1 MKPQSYQGPPSIAK
15 ALFMGEI
22 HPDAVFPFPA
32 VPESEQQR
40 IDTLVKAG
48 RDFLAANYDARQ
60 VEAQGRID
68 KDIFRGL
75 GEIGLLG
82 LYLPEEYGGQGLS
95 QTAYCQVFEQL
106 TAFDPT
112 LSVVMGVHQS
122 IGMKPIYL
130 FGTDAQK
137 ERFLPDL
144 AAGHRLAGFALTE
157 PNAGSDAY
165 HIESRAAAQADGS
178 YVLNGEKRYIGNGS
192 KDVLI
197 TFARD
202 DDGEHLALIVEQGMD
217 GFEVGEAYD
226 TMGLRANDLRHL
238 YFRDVRVPP
247 ENVLSE
253 VGEGFNIAV
262 ETLNSGRLSLGTGSV
277 GAVKMLR
284 DMAVEHTLSRHQF
297 GQPLADFELV
307 EAKIAWMEMMHYG
320 YHAMAYLIAGLVDA
334 GMPDYA
340 VETAMVKV
348 AGTELLWYAA
358 NRAFQLAGGKAYL
371 RDEPYEKILR
381 DIRVFPIFE
390 GANDVMRMFVAL
402 TGLEPLGDELRELA
416 GFGYREPLKTL
427 GGWTDYLGGRVSR
440 VLAPGDFPW
449 VDPDFEGDANTAARQ
464 VAHLRRKG
472 ESLLREH
479 GENIQSQQHQL
490 KRLAEAAAD
499 IFAQIATLSRIS
511 TTIQEDETG
520 DHEHEARLAKV
531 FCRRAA
537 DRVSHYFDLIDSN
550 DDSQIHSIA
559 SHVYDLHQK
568 GG

>member
-1 MKPQSYQGPPSIAK
+1 MTPASYQGPPSFAK
-15 ALFMGEI
+15 ALFLGEV
-22 HPDAVFPFPA
+22 HPGAVFPFPA
-32 VPESEQQR
+32 LPEGEQER
-40 IDTLVKAG
+40 VDALVEAG
-48 RDFLAANYDARQ
+48 RDFLAETYDAREA
-60 VEAQGRID
+60 EAQGRID
-68 KDIFRGL
+68 DRIFRGL

-82 LYLPEEYGGQGLS
+82 LYLPQAYGGQGLS
-95 QTAYCQVFEQL
+95 QTAYCQVFEQF

-122 IGMKPIYL
+122 IGTKPIYL

-144 AAGHRLAGFALTE
+144 AVGRRLAGFALTE

-165 HIESRAAAQADGS
+165 HIESRAVAQADGS

-192 KDVLI
+192 KDVLV

-202 DDGEHLALIVEQGMD
+202 DDGEHVALIVEGGMD

-226 TMGLRANDLRHL
+226 TLGLRANDLRHL
-238 YFRDVRVPP
+238 TFHDVRVPP
-247 ENVLSE
+247 ENVL
-253 VGEGFNIAV
+253 GAPGDGFKIAM

-277 GAVKMLR
+277 GAVRLMR

-320 YHAMAYLIAGLVDA
+320 FHAMAYLIAGLVDA

-371 RDEPYEKILR
+371 RDEAYEKILR

-402 TGLEPLGDELRELA
+402 SGLEPLGDELREL
-416 GFGYREPLKTL
+416 GDLGPGEPLQALGTL
-427 GGWTDYLGGRVSR
+427 ADYVGERVGRE
-440 VLAPGDFPW
+440 LAPGGFPW
-449 VDPDFEGDANTAARQ
+449 VDADFADAATVVARQ
-464 VAHLRRKG
+464 VARLRHTG
-472 ESLLREH
+472 ESVLREH
-479 GENIQSQQHQL
+479 GEDIKLRQHQL
-490 KRLAEAAAD
+490 KRLAEAATD

-511 TTIQEDETG
+511 TTLREG
-520 DHEHEARLAKV
+520 AAKDHEHESRLAHV

-537 DRVSHYFDLIDSN
+537 ARVSHNFDLVDEN
-550 DDSQIHSIA
+550 DDSQIHAIA
-559 SHVYDLHQK
+559 RHVYEGHQV
-568 GG
+568 